1 MTRTNTPT
9 PDATEARVHSDPL
22 TPTDRRPGG
31 LAIQVDRIRRR
42 KWLVAAIVAI
52 AGLGGIAAAAAST
65 TQYTGQAVLSAASV
79 NRAPLEDAA
88 LSQGYVM
95 FFNEGDYASGLADR
109 AKVTGD
115 VGGFSARTAG
125 LGPVFFVTATSGSA
139 ETAQSAATAMAR
151 TFAAEINASMVSQ
164 RDDNV
169 AAMLE
174 RLRAEYGDRTDPEA
188 VDAQNSLQTQINEL
202 NADTSNQ
209 VTLLEPEGGV
219 TEIGAG
225 RVTTIAMSLAAGL
238 VLGCAAALFAANAAR
253 RIDTDYD
260 LVDKLGIE
268 PLDVL
273 PAPGDAAHAG
283 TRAVR
288 VQHLLNLL
296 VRDADGRPV
305 TVSVAPAGTGRAAH
319 DLADDIARQR
329 AAQGERTVL
338 VQADLRD
345 GGDKRPGLA
354 ELLASGAPSEVDFMV
369 ENTADDLDVVRP
381 GTTNGDP
388 YELFDRAAV
397 QAVLTSLRERARLIV
412 VSTPSMSRAGEAQ
425 VLGDLSDS
433 VVLVVEVGT
442 SLIDVQESIRTVAQ
456 VDGRLVGVVL
466 VERTARG
473 RS

>member
-1 MTRTNTPT
+1 
-9 PDATEARVHSDPL
+9 
-22 TPTDRRPGG
+22 
-31 LAIQVDRIRRR
+31 
-42 KWLVAAIVAI
+42 
-52 AGLGGIAAAAAST
+52 
-65 TQYTGQAVLSAASV
+65 
-79 NRAPLEDAA
+79 
-88 LSQGYVM
+88 
-95 FFNEGDYASGLADR
+95 
-109 AKVTGD
+109 
-115 VGGFSARTAG
+115 
-125 LGPVFFVTATSGSA
+125 
-139 ETAQSAATAMAR
+139 
-151 TFAAEINASMVSQ
+151 
-164 RDDNV
+164 
-169 AAMLE
+169 
-174 RLRAEYGDRTDPEA
+174 

-219 TEIGAG
+219 TEVGAG
-225 RVTTIAMSLAAGL
+225 RATTVAMSLAAGL
-238 VLGCAAALFAANAAR
+238 VLGCGAALFASNASR

-273 PAPGDAAHAG
+273 PARGDAAHAG

-305 TVSVAPAGTGRAAH
+305 TVAVAPAGTGRAAH
-319 DLADDIARQR
+319 DLAEDIARQR

-338 VQADLRD
+338 VQADLRS

-354 ELLASGAPSEVDFMV
+354 ELLASGAPSEIDFMV
-369 ENTADDLDVVRP
+369 ENVLDDLDVVPP
-381 GTTNGDP
+381 GSSSGDP
-388 YELFDRAAV
+388 YELFDRTVV
-397 QAVLTSLRERARLIV
+397 QAVLTSLHERARFVV

-433 VVLVVEVGT
+433 VLLVVEEGT
-442 SLIDVQESIRTVAQ
+442 SLTDAQESVRTVAQ

-466 VERTARG
+466 VERSARG

>member
-1 MTRTNTPT
+1 
-9 PDATEARVHSDPL
+9 
-22 TPTDRRPGG
+22 
-31 LAIQVDRIRRR
+31 
-42 KWLVAAIVAI
+42 
-52 AGLGGIAAAAAST
+52 
-65 TQYTGQAVLSAASV
+65 
-79 NRAPLEDAA
+79 
-88 LSQGYVM
+88 
-95 FFNEGDYASGLADR
+95 
-109 AKVTGD
+109 
-115 VGGFSARTAG
+115 
-125 LGPVFFVTATSGSA
+125 
-139 ETAQSAATAMAR
+139 MAR
-151 TFAAEINASMVSQ
+151 TFAAEVNASMVSQ

-169 AAMLE
+169 AAMLK

-238 VLGCAAALFAANAAR
+238 VLGCAAALFASNATR

-273 PAPGDAAHAG
+273 PAPDDAPHAG

-305 TVSVAPAGTGRAAH
+305 TVAVAPAGTGTGRAAH
-319 DLADDIARQR
+319 DLAEDIARQR

-338 VQADLRD
+338 VQADLRNGSD
-345 GGDKRPGLA
+345 NRPGLA
-354 ELLASGAPSEVDFMV
+354 ELLASGAPSEIDFMV
-369 ENTADDLDVVRP
+369 ENPTDDLDVVRP

-397 QAVLTSLRERARLIV
+397 RAVLTSLRERARFIV
-412 VSTPSMSRAGEAQ
+412 VSSPSMSRAGEAQ

-433 VVLVVEVGT
+433 VLLVVEEGT
-442 SLIDVQESIRTVAQ
+442 SLTDVQESIRTVAQ

>member
-1 MTRTNTPT
+1 
-9 PDATEARVHSDPL
+9 
-22 TPTDRRPGG
+22 
-31 LAIQVDRIRRR
+31 
-42 KWLVAAIVAI
+42 
-52 AGLGGIAAAAAST
+52 
-65 TQYTGQAVLSAASV
+65 
-79 NRAPLEDAA
+79 
-88 LSQGYVM
+88 
-95 FFNEGDYASGLADR
+95 
-109 AKVTGD
+109 
-115 VGGFSARTAG
+115 
-125 LGPVFFVTATSGSA
+125 
-139 ETAQSAATAMAR
+139 
-151 TFAAEINASMVSQ
+151 
-164 RDDNV
+164 
-169 AAMLE
+169 
-174 RLRAEYGDRTDPEA
+174 
-188 VDAQNSLQTQINEL
+188 
-202 NADTSNQ
+202 
-209 VTLLEPEGGV
+209 
-219 TEIGAG
+219 
-225 RVTTIAMSLAAGL
+225 MSLAAGL
-238 VLGCAAALFAANAAR
+238 VLGCAAALFASNATR

-260 LVDKLGIE
+260 LVDKVGIE

-273 PAPGDAAHAG
+273 PAPGDTAHAG

-305 TVSVAPAGTGRAAH
+305 TVAVAPAGTGRAAH
-319 DLADDIARQR
+319 DLAEDIARQR

-354 ELLASGAPSEVDFMV
+354 ELLASGTPSEIDFMV
-369 ENTADDLDVVRP
+369 ENPTDDLDVVRP

-397 QAVLTSLRERARLIV
+397 QGVLTSLRERARFIV

-433 VVLVVEVGT
+433 VLLVVEEGT
-442 SLIDVQESIRTVAQ
+442 SLTDVQESIRTVAQ